1 MSDPG
6 IVDWYLGEIAGCR
19 TLNQFNRVHI
29 HIAVYF
35 TPAETCA
42 IIDGVRE
49 RGVPLAPE
57 ARQWHEKTAQ
67 QLRAGGRRVMPFERS
82 MLAPGAMM
90 YAAPGTP
97 EERGRRT
104 LVIAFTG
111 NAHRLGMPLSTFLQ
125 HCPAEDYE
133 FVVLFDRAQRF
144 YLKGIQGLGAD
155 LPSSIDAIRDRVDP
169 SRYRRALAFGTSGG
183 GLATVWA
190 GAQLELPRAV
200 SVGGSTPAEIADRVG
215 MQDVDLSGFA
225 QVIRQHAGRLPEVVY
240 VAGEF
245 ATLDLEK
252 GRRLRHYL
260 PTKMFVV
267 PGCDGHNV
275 LFQVYLQGGLDGLL
289 ATLLDERPIVED
301 QRSGAAA

>member
-35 TPAETCA
+35 TPAETCE
-42 IIDGVRE
+42 IIEGVRK
-49 RGVPLAPE
+49 RGIPLAPE
-57 ARQWHEKTAQ
+57 ARQWHEKTEQ

-82 MLAPGAMM
+82 MIAPGAMM

-97 EERGRRT
+97 EERARRT

-111 NAHRLGMPLSTFLQ
+111 NAHRLGMPLATFLQ

-133 FVVLFDRAQRF
+133 FVVLFDRARRF
-144 YLKGIQGLGAD
+144 YLAGIQGLGAD
-155 LPSSIDAIRDRVDP
+155 LPSSIDAIRARVDP
-169 SRYRRALAFGTSGG
+169 SRYRRAISFGTSGG

-190 GAQLELPRAV
+190 GVQLGLPRAV
-200 SVGGSTPAEIADRVG
+200 SVGGSTPEEIAGREG
-215 MQDVDLSGFA
+215 IRDVDLSGFA
-225 QVIRQHAGRLPEVVY
+225 HVIRRHAGRLPELVY
-240 VAGEF
+240 VAGEL
-245 ATLDLEK
+245 ATRDLGK
-252 GRRLRHYL
+252 GRNLQQYL

-289 ATLLDERPIVED
+289 ATLLDERPIGED
-301 QRSGAAA
+301 RRAGAAA